1 MPSRGAF
8 MDPNGVRWVRDLYV
22 HICLCILRLFTPF
35 PQDTNNADF
44 EGVMSK
50 KSRWMGGTRQLLA
63 PF

>member
-1 MPSRGAF
+1 